1 MHGLP
6 SQLGSCCCLTIL
18 LLILSQFILPADRT
32 CHVPGTVQGDINK
45 VAYSDDRCSKPLPL
59 SPWPLSHSPSSPLHR
74 LPCFYFTKKTGM
86 NSPGLSSFH
95 LQTSHF
101 NQAHSLLSA
110 SKEDRAF
117 LFPSGLLRH
126 FSLLYLVLSV
136 ISSFIYFKFVPN
148 HSLLLLDET
157 YSSICNLEKMSRSSF
172 LPSIYPYI
180 CFSP

>member
-32 CHVPGTVQGDINK
+32 CHVPGTVQGDISK
-45 VAYSDDRCSKPLPL
+45 VAYSDDRCSKPLLL
-59 SPWPLSHSPSSPLHR
+59 SPWPLSHSPSSPVHR

-95 LQTSHF
+95 LQTSAF
-101 NQAHSLLSA
+101 QPGSQSSFCLKGRQSFTLSFWA
-110 SKEDRAF
+110 LET
-117 LFPSGLLRH
+117 LFP
-126 FSLLYLVLSV
+126 LYLVWSV

-148 HSLLLLDET
+148 HSLLLDET
-157 YSSICNLEKMSRSSF
+157 YSSICNLEKMFRWSF

-180 CFSP
+180 CFYP